1 MSGRA
6 PFLSAFEIPS
16 FRYQWPADLLS
27 SWALEMEVLI
37 LNWYVALEFRSATIS
52 ALFAGLQYFGSLIA
66 PGVGA
71 LADRVGRKRTLATL
85 RALYAALALTL
96 MTLDL
101 TDTLDPLLV
110 FVVAGVAGLIRPS
123 DLVMRNALIG
133 DTMPSARLANA
144 MGLSRTTMDSARL
157 AGALLGAGLL
167 VAIGLGWAYAVI
179 AAFYL
184 ASFALTL
191 RVSHVAVA
199 EAPAVRPHPFRQV
212 TEGLRYVI
220 RAPAV
225 LALMWLAFLVNFTG
239 FPLVSSSGILSIVAL
254 TVYNLDATGL
264 AHLAASFGVGSLAAS
279 IVMAA
284 TGGARRPVVLTFIG
298 LVGWHLLLIA
308 YAFTETKMQGLVVLG
323 LIGVAQGVGMISMAV
338 ALLRLADARVRGR
351 VMGVRMLAV
360 YGLPLGLAVIGPLTD
375 VYGFRETTLAAAAFG
390 LFMIAVIAAR
400 WRRAL
405 FDPGVAAE
413 P

>member
-1 MSGRA
+1 MTGRA
-6 PFLSAFEIPS
+6 PFLSAFAIPS

-71 LADRVGRKRTLATL
+71 LADRFGRKRTLATL
-85 RALYAALALTL
+85 RALYATLALVL
-96 MTLDL
+96 MALDL
-101 TDTLDPLLV
+101 MGALTPLLV
-110 FVVAGVAGLIRPS
+110 FIIAGVAGLIRPS

-144 MGLSRTTMDSARL
+144 MGLSRMTMDSARL
-157 AGALLGAGLL
+157 AGAIVGAGLL
-167 VAIGLGWAYAVI
+167 VALGLGWAYAVI

-191 RVSHVAVA
+191 RVAHVAVA
-199 EAPAVRPHPFRQV
+199 ETPAVRPHPFREV
-212 TEGLRYVI
+212 VEGLRYVI

-254 TVYNLDATGL
+254 KVYGLDATGL
-264 AHLAASFGVGSLAAS
+264 AHLAASFGIGSLAAS

-284 TGGARRPVVLTFIG
+284 TGGARRPVVLTFLG
-298 LVGWHLLLIA
+298 LAAWHLLLIA
-308 YAFTETKMQGLVVLG
+308 YAFTETKTEGLIVLG

-351 VMGVRMLAV
+351 VMGARMLAV

-375 VYGFRETTLAAAAFG
+375 VHGFRETTLVAATFG

-405 FDPGVAAE
+405 FGPGVAAE